1 MKNFKFSD
9 TKKVDSIDFNNKLK
23 AAALTLV
30 LALPIVGCGGGSS
43 DTVTPFR
50 VTESYDNRAIATAI
64 DSTEDSVVTSGIFI
78 NTRTPLESGSVAP
91 AAEANPGQGIF
102 VVKHDNKGDKV
113 WDTVI
118 RDQEWNSVAHM
129 AIDGSDGS
137 IVVVGH
143 TGPLPIEDADLTALD
158 MFDNA
163 VAKDEG
169 VQPIGTRP
177 GLPLGAAKL
186 NRSWLVVKLD
196 KDGNELFRRNWREC
210 FPDTYDYAASEF
222 LCTCEAKHVAI
233 GSSGNIYIAGTGGSP
248 WPMEKVQL
256 VAYNSSG
263 DVLWDELRRD
273 FHIGPLDT
281 SNISFAEPIDATSET
296 NGLADAAQ
304 YKVSNYDTARLFHYG
319 WDLDID
325 SSGAEEVVYATVP
338 TETKS
343 LRGML
348 AIDES
353 GDLVASRRTFFDDLI
368 TTIKPINSDRLLVG
382 GQIDNPDGGDN
393 AQASVDLIDGG
404 LNTVAS
410 YSYSVFD
417 GVTFDMVQP
426 QSDSVVAAANILG
439 IANKDVSLFRLDGID
454 GDQLN
459 IAWDN
464 LYSSTP
470 LTIPVLDGI
479 LESYSVDNGQ
489 RLFQNSSGELI
500 LVGDA
505 LRTEG
510 ILEIDMPA
518 EDFVEPLITGGLSSK
533 LFGFIPLLS
542 ANFNVDLN
550 LPDALHLSIL
560 AADSL
565 RFEVKLDPDSGEIT
579 KSKGV
584 MSEELSTPHVIAQR
598 ENGKLVRV
606 SRSWKYDD
614 NSLRSINIIQQ

>member
-1 MKNFKFSD
+1 MRIKQF
-9 TKKVDSIDFNNKLK
+9 DFEQTYSGRKLK
-23 AAALTLV
+23 TLAILGVSALTLW
-30 LALPIVGCGGGSS
+30 GCGGGGG
-43 DTVTPFR
+43 DTTTPYR
-50 VTESYDNRAIATAI
+50 VTESYDNRAIAAAV
-64 DSTEDSVVTSGIFI
+64 DETEDSVVTTGIFI
-78 NTRTPLESGSVAP
+78 NTRTPLEAGSVAP
-91 AAEANPGQGIF
+91 AGEANPGQGIF
-102 VVKHDNKGDKV
+102 VTKHNKAGEKV
-113 WDTVI
+113 WDAVI

-129 AIDGSDGS
+129 AIDGTDGS

-143 TGPLPIEDADLTALD
+143 TGPMPIEDSDLTALD

-169 VQPIGTRP
+169 VAPIGTRP
-177 GLPLGAAKL
+177 SVPNAAAKL
-186 NRSWLVVKLD
+186 HRSWLLVKLD
-196 KDGNELFRRNWREC
+196 KDGTELFRRNWREC
-210 FPDTYDYAASEF
+210 FPDTFDYSVQEF
-222 LCTCEAKHVAI
+222 LCTCEAKQVAI
-233 GSSGNIYIAGTGGSP
+233 GATGNIYISGTGGSP
-248 WPMEKVQL
+248 WPMEKVQM
-256 VAYNSSG
+256 VAYSSTG
-263 DVLWDELRRD
+263 DVLWDDLRRD
-273 FHIGPLDT
+273 FHVGPLDL
-281 SNISFAEPIDATSET
+281 SNVTFPEPLNASAEQS
-296 NGLADAAQ
+296 GLADASA
-304 YKVSNYDTARLFHYG
+304 YKVTNYDTARLFHYG
-319 WDLDID
+319 WDIEVDN
-325 SSGAEEVVYATVP
+325 SGAEEVVFATVP

-343 LRGML
+343 LRGMIAL
-348 AIDES
+348 NAD
-353 GDLVASRRTFFDDLI
+353 GDRVATRRTFHDDLI
-368 TTIKPINSDRLLVG
+368 TNIKPMNESRLLVG

-393 AQASVDLIDGG
+393 AQANVDLLDGD

-426 QSDSVVAAANILG
+426 SADSVVAAANILG
-439 IANKDVSLFRLDGID
+439 IANKDVSLFRLDGIE

-459 IAWDN
+459 ISWDN

-489 RLFQNSSGELI
+489 RLFQSAGGSIL

-505 LRTEG
+505 MRTEG

-518 EDFVEPLITGGLSSK
+518 EDFVEPLISGGLSSK

-565 RFEVKLDPDSGEIT
+565 RFQVTVDPDSGEIT

-584 MSEELSTPHVIAQR
+584 LGEELSTPHVITQR
-598 ENGKLVRV
+598 SNGKLVQV
-606 SRSWKYDD
+606 SRSWQYDD
-614 NSLRSINIIQQ
+614 NSLRSVNIIQQK